1 MNRLLSSTSFKFAL
15 LYMTLFAA
23 SVGILLAFLYW
34 STAGMME
41 RQSRETIEM
50 EVQALAERYQM
61 TGTAGLLDL
70 IQQRLQRNPT
80 SASIYLLT
88 DQDMKPILGN
98 LTHWP
103 KAMPDQGWVELELSS
118 DLVLDD
124 KSHAARAKLFV
135 LQNGFH
141 LLVGRDIEHLRK
153 TQTMVFDA
161 LCYGLGLTITLGLV
175 GGLLLS
181 RKILRRVENLNRT
194 CKQIMAGDL
203 QQRMPINGSDDEL
216 DSLAAT
222 LNDMLDRISDLMEGM
237 RRISDSIAHDMR
249 TPLSRLRHT
258 LETGLSEQTDETERR
273 ALLERAVDEADS
285 MLSTFN
291 ALLRIGKIEAGR
303 EREAFIEIWIDQL
316 LSDVVELYEPLA
328 EDKEQLMEVRLQ
340 PDLCIEG
347 DRNLLFQAFAN
358 LLDNAIKYS
367 PRGGKI
373 SLTLAMVDGKPIA
386 EICDSGPGI
395 PRCEQKKVFQRFYRA
410 EKSRTTQGNGLG
422 LSLVEAVFR
431 LHDIA
436 ITLDNCSG
444 GLSVR
449 CDFSAICEEM
459 PAPDKTAA
467 QQPDTALVSAQA
479 GQQQAQSGQS

>member
-1 MNRLLSSTSFKFAL
+1 MNRLLRSTSFKFAL

-41 RQSRETIEM
+41 RQSRETVEM

-70 IQQRLQRNPT
+70 IQKRLQQNPT

-88 DQDMKPILGN
+88 DREMKPILGN
-98 LTHWP
+98 LRHWP
-103 KAMPDQGWVELELSS
+103 EAMPDQGWVELELSS

-141 LLVGRDIEHLRK
+141 LLVGRDIENLRK
-153 TQTMVFDA
+153 TQKMVFDA
-161 LCYGLGLTITLGLV
+161 LCYGLALTITLGLV

-181 RKILRRVENLNRT
+181 RKMMRRVDNLNRT

-203 QQRMPINGSDDEL
+203 QQRMPINGSNDEL
-216 DSLAAT
+216 DRLAHT
-222 LNDMLDRISDLMEGM
+222 LNEMLDRISDLMEGM

-258 LETGLSEQTDETERR
+258 LETGLEESTAEADRR
-273 ALLERAVDEADS
+273 ALLERAVDEADG

-291 ALLRIGKIEAGR
+291 ALLRIGKIESGQ
-303 EREAFIEIWIDQL
+303 EREAFIDIWIDQL

-328 EDKEQLMEVRLQ
+328 EEKQQQLVVSLQ

-367 PRGGKI
+367 PPGGKI
-373 SLTLAMVDGKPIA
+373 SLTLSLQDEKPIA

-395 PRCEQKKVFQRFYRA
+395 PASEQKKVFQRFYRA

-431 LHDIA
+431 LHDIV
-436 ITLDNCSG
+436 ISLDNCNS

-449 CDFSAICEEM
+449 CDFSAICEEI
-459 PAPDKTAA
+459 PAPKPAEDPNHSSESRSAA
-467 QQPDTALVSAQA
+467 ADNHQA
-479 GQQQAQSGQS
+479 

>member
-1 MNRLLSSTSFKFAL
+1 MNRLLRSTSFKFAL
-15 LYMTLFAA
+15 LYMSLFAA

-41 RQSRETIEM
+41 RQSRETVEM

-70 IQQRLQRNPT
+70 IQKRLQQNPT

-98 LTHWP
+98 LRHWP
-103 KAMPDQGWVELELSS
+103 KAVPQEGWVELELSR

-141 LLVGRDIEHLRK
+141 LLVGRDIEQLRK
-153 TQTMVFDA
+153 TQAMVFDA
-161 LCYGLGLTITLGLV
+161 LCYGLALTITLGLV

-181 RKILRRVENLNRT
+181 RKMMRRVDNLNRT

-203 QQRMPINGSDDEL
+203 QQRMPINGSNDEL
-216 DSLAAT
+216 DRLAQT

-258 LETGLSEQTDETERR
+258 LETGLSENTGETERR

-285 MLSTFN
+285 MLCTFN
-291 ALLRIGKIEAGR
+291 ALLRIGKIESDR
-303 EREAFIEIWIDQL
+303 EREAFSDIWIDQL

-328 EDKEQLMEVRLQ
+328 EEKAQQLRVTLQ

-367 PRGGKI
+367 PVGGKI
-373 SLTLAMVDGKPIA
+373 SLSLSMVDERPIA

-395 PRCEQKKVFQRFYRA
+395 PRSEQKKVFQRFYRA

-436 ITLDNCSG
+436 ISLRNCSS

-449 CDFSAICEEM
+449 CDFSAICMEM
-459 PAPDKTAA
+459 PAPEKTAD
-467 QQPDTALVSAQA
+467 QNGQIKLTSAPADQHQA
-479 GQQQAQSGQS
+479 